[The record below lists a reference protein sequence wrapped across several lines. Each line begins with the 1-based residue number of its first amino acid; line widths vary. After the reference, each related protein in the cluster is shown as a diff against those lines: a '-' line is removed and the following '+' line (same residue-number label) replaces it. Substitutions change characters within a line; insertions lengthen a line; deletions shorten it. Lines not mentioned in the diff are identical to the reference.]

1 MTPEPT
7 PVRGTISD
15 VSTDGMS
22 DKEWAADDDGSGW
35 RWAVRGLFLLAVPG
49 WLSGANGLWGIW
61 AGLCLG
67 AAGVTGLLAPRSA
80 AGASPRAISRLLG
93 PGLTT
98 LSNRVGAAGFIG
110 FGIFAFVH
118 GLLT

>member
-22 DKEWAADDDGSGW
+22 DKHWGFDDDGWRW
-35 RWAVRGLFLLAVPG
+35 RWAVRGPFLLAVPG
-49 WLSGANGLWGIW
+49 WLSGANGLWGVW
-61 AGLCLG
+61 AGLCLV
-67 AAGVTGLLAPRSA
+67 AAGLTGLLAPRSA
-80 AGASPRAISRLLG
+80 IAASPRAISRLLG
-93 PGLTT
+93 SGTT
-98 LSNRVGAAGFIG
+98 TVLNRVGAAGFIG